1 MKEEKRLC
9 KIRDRKYVRR
19 LFLLCWM
26 VYCVSYI
33 GRLNYSSAMAQ
44 IISEHILTASQA
56 GFISMAYFF
65 AYGIGQM
72 INGFLGDRINP
83 RRMIFAGLLC
93 SGLANVAM
101 GISHSAVWM
110 ALSWGANGYF
120 QAMIWAPIIRIFA
133 EMLHGEDRVNCSV
146 NIVSSQIIGTLL
158 SYLLSAGVLAI
169 ADWPWVFIAA
179 AILLAATS
187 LLWSAGF
194 WDVCRH
200 REAVGEESG
209 IKEEHKQEEGEVQI
223 SFGKLMISSGIMTLL
238 IPIMVH
244 GMLKD
249 GVTAWVPTYI
259 SESFGIAASFSVLL
273 TSILPVVN
281 LSGAYLARSVYRRTR
296 ERIGLSVLAF
306 FATATAGLLLLCTVG
321 GLSPVLATCFLA
333 VITASMMAVNTLVVN
348 IYPLRFRRYGRVSGV
363 SGFLN
368 AMAYLGTAI
377 STFTTGLIV
386 QYWGWQTTIYV
397 WLAVTVLAGLICLLF
412 VRTEGKK

>member
-200 REAVGEESG
+200 GEAVGEESG

>member
-1 MKEEKRLC
+1 
-9 KIRDRKYVRR
+9 
-19 LFLLCWM
+19 
-26 VYCVSYI
+26 
-33 GRLNYSSAMAQ
+33 MAQ

>member
-83 RRMIFAGLLC
+83 KRMIFAGLLC

-200 REAVGEESG
+200 GEAVGEESG

>member
-1 MKEEKRLC
+1 
-9 KIRDRKYVRR
+9 
-19 LFLLCWM
+19 
-26 VYCVSYI
+26 
-33 GRLNYSSAMAQ
+33 
-44 IISEHILTASQA
+44 
-56 GFISMAYFF
+56 
-65 AYGIGQM
+65 
-72 INGFLGDRINP
+72 
-83 RRMIFAGLLC
+83 
-93 SGLANVAM
+93 GLANVAM

>member
-1 MKEEKRLC
+1 
-9 KIRDRKYVRR
+9 
-19 LFLLCWM
+19 
-26 VYCVSYI
+26 
-33 GRLNYSSAMAQ
+33 MAQ

-83 RRMIFAGLLC
+83 KRMIFAGLLC